1 MQGSTPVECEVLN
14 VIQGAGI
21 WPDCEDKTQL
31 LQAIESLIAGGGSGG
46 GGVVTGSEIGSVS
59 AFAMPTPP
67 EGWLVCDGS
76 AVSRSEYAGLFATI
90 GILWGHGD
98 EVSTFNL
105 PDLRGEFVRGFDDG
119 RGVDDGRV
127 FGSAQAGSV
136 GKHKHQT
143 HIQWASGEPSAI
155 YWDNPNSEFGLGD
168 VHAGL
173 IDHGVANDDGTSVS
187 TQYVLTDDPYV
198 GTDSGNGRPRNIAMT
213 YAIKAFYPTA
223 SAGQ

>member
-1 MQGSTPVECEVLN
+1 MQGSTPMECEVLN

-21 WPDCEDKTQL
+21 WPDCDDKTQL

-46 GGVVTGSEIGSVS
+46 GNTVVIGSEIGTVS

-76 AVSRSEYAGLFATI
+76 AVSRAEYADLFATV
-90 GILWGHGD
+90 GTVWGAGD

-127 FGSAQAGSV
+127 FASEQADQLQGHEHNLGEFPNRYYLGNNTDV
-136 GKHKHQT
+136 GGPQMGGYHPT
-143 HIQWASGEPSAI
+143 
-155 YWDNPNSEFGLGD
+155 FGIIAD
-168 VHAGL
+168 
-173 IDHGVANDDGTSVS
+173 GVNGV
-187 TQYVLTDDPYV
+187 PRV
-198 GTDSGNGRPRNIAMT
+198 GTETRPRNIAMA
-213 YAIKAFYPTA
+213 YAIKAFYPVV
-223 SAGQ
+223 SSGQ